1 MNRNGYTIKQML
13 IVIIVLGVFTIGMLS
28 FTSNAYKDRSVNY
41 YDETIHVIEK
51 QAALYGESM
60 PEREKQG
67 TIMIT
72 MKDLIDKGYYVA
84 DGDGNVVDPRNTKSN
99 LNDLKIKLTYN
110 NGNIEAKVIEEE

>member
-1 MNRNGYTIKQML
+1 MNRDGYTIKQML

-51 QAALYGESM
+51 QAELYGKSM
-60 PEREKQG
+60 NELQKQG
-67 TIMIT
+67 TMMIT
-72 MKDLIDKGYYVA
+72 MKDLIDNGYYVA
-84 DGDGNVVDPRNTKSN
+84 DKDGNVVDPRNTKSN

-110 NGNIEAKVIEEE
+110 NGDIKAKVIEEE